1 MFDIA
6 NLLFSY
12 STNIIIV
19 DDNEKYLESL
29 LEGLR
34 AKGLKC
40 TGFSSPKE
48 ALSYILSNP
57 NQYSFSQA
65 LKEVDDDSPLSQTTS
80 HLCFDLSY
88 IYKEA
93 FKNKNSNE
101 ISVIILDQQMPDI
114 SGDQFAAI
122 ITDKNIK
129 KLMLTGQLNDQKAI
143 ELLNA
148 AIIDS
153 YVEKKITNGI
163 DIIYQKIVAL
173 QYRYFLDLNKH
184 FNKFINSNNSIL
196 NQQEYKK
203 IINEI
208 TSEHKIIEQY
218 LLSKN
223 GSRLFIKNNKEKIWF
238 IVAQESDFEGWIETA
253 SLYDT
258 NSEIISLLNQRS
270 HLLFLFTEENEME
283 LTPQYWKNFLHPAD
297 KINIG
302 NEIIY
307 YASITQN
314 NC

>member
-1 MFDIA
+1 MFDIS
-6 NLLFSY
+6 NLLFSHP
-12 STNIIIV
+12 TNVIIV
-19 DDNEKYLESL
+19 DDNEEYLESL

-40 TGFSSPKE
+40 IGFSSPKE
-48 ALSYILSNP
+48 ALSYIFSNP

-65 LKEVDDDSPLSQTTS
+65 LKEIDDDSPLSQTTS
-80 HLCFDLSY
+80 HLYLDLSH

-93 FKNKNSNE
+93 FKNKNLNE

-114 SGDQFAAI
+114 PGDQFASI
-122 ITDKNIK
+122 ITDNNIK

-143 ELLNA
+143 ELLSA

-163 DIIYQKIVAL
+163 DIIYEKIVAL

-184 FNKFINSNNSIL
+184 FNKIINAKNSIL

-203 IINEI
+203 LINKI
-208 TSEHKIIEQY
+208 SSEHKVTEQY

-238 IVAQESDFEGWIETA
+238 IVAQKSDFEGWIETA
-253 SLYDT
+253 SLHDT
-258 NSEIISLLNQRS
+258 SPEVMSLLNQRS

-283 LTPQYWKNFLHPAD
+283 LTPQHWANFLHPANE
-297 KINIG
+297 INID
-302 NEIIY
+302 NEVLY
-307 YASITQN
+307 YAVILQN
-314 NC
+314 NK